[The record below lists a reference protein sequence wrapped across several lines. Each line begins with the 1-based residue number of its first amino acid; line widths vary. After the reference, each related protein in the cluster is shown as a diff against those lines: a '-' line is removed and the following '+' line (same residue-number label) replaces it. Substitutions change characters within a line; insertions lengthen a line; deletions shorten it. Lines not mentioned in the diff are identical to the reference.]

1 MNVTWTHI
9 DLIQNI
15 LDQTVVR
22 IPLIIQRC
30 CSYLELLACHQK
42 LQHRR
47 YNTNSATVTLQHQQY
62 NTDTTTPTN
71 DYAPTPMYAPTPI
84 RRCWGV
90 TNPPLMIPASNVYIQ
105 LLGFVTW

>member
-15 LDQTVVR
+15 LGQTVVR

-47 YNTNSATVTLQHQQY
+47 YNTNAATVTLQHQQY

-71 DYAPTPMYAPTPI
+71 DYAPTPMYAPTPTI
-84 RRCWGV
+84 SPTDDSRIQRLYTTSRVCDLV
-90 TNPPLMIPASNVYIQ
+90 TILI
-105 LLGFVTW
+105 